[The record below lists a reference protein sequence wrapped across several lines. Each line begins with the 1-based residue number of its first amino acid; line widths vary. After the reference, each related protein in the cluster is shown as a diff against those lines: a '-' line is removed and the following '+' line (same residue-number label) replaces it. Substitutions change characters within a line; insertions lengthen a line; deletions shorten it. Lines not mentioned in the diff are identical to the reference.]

1 VGIFLGKTMNY
12 GKTKTGKKGAG
23 KKGAGKK

>member
-1 VGIFLGKTMNY
+1 VGIFLGEFMNY
-12 GKTKTGKKGAG
+12 GKTKTGKKGTG

>member
-12 GKTKTGKKGAG
+12 GKAKTGKKGAG
-23 KKGAGKK
+23 KKGYGKK